1 MRHELCNTCRH
12 DQIPGIGSVRCVA
25 IAGWLYAP
33 EPAHACSY
41 MRGPA
46 VLQGYPVEGQ
56 IDVPTDVRPVF
67 SSFAAWIDDFDM
79 QSPVFELATASGQS
93 VAVTPRRSFIG
104 GFEVIPD
111 VALESQTVY
120 TLTGRWTSL
129 STPPMEV
136 SVSLSFTTGAVPC
149 RRSAAIGLRVI
160 ATLRI
165 RRPRPVLVQQP
176 KDGHLRLV
184 PRRRDGQVHAHRQPR
199 AGVGRLPAR
208 RRVDRLPAGRSL
220 LRQPVR
226 HDQGTPFECIKL
238 SARAP
243 NGTFGEPLM
252 LCGRDGPS
260 YGLSGSRVIAC
271 TSAGLT
277 HDGRLASRLTT
288 SDERRILTQGGGGGC
303 ALAGEP
309 QRGRRAA
316 DGRPAARRARGG
328 RHESGSAVVA

>member
-1 MRHELCNTCRH
+1 MTKSQGLVL
-12 DQIPGIGSVRCVA
+12 SVCVA

-136 SVSLSFTTGAVPC
+136 SVSLSFTTGAGPVADPPPSV
-149 RRSAAIGLRVI
+149 SASLQHYVFDGRDLSSCNSPRTGTCVSFPADVMVKFTHIDNLGQEWGDYLPDGELIGYLQGGPFFVNLSGI
-160 ATLRI
+160 
-165 RRPRPVLVQQP
+165 
-176 KDGHLRLV
+176 
-184 PRRRDGQVHAHRQPR
+184 
-199 AGVGRLPAR
+199 
-208 RRVDRLPAGRSL
+208 
-220 LRQPVR
+220 
-226 HDQGTPFECIKL
+226 DQGTPFECIKL

-309 QRGRRAA
+309 SAGAA
-316 DGRPAARRARGG
+316 PPTVVLLLAGLGVAARVRQRRRRVIAGARL
-328 RHESGSAVVA
+328 